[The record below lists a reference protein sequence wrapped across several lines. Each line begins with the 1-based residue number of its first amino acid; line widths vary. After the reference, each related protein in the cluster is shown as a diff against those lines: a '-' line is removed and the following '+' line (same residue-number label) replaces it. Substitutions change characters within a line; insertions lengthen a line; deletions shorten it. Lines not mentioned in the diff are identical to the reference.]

1 MSKESLQLAVL
12 GSGRMGQQLVQVIDE
27 AADCELAG
35 IWSRNSDADLAA
47 LLDAADVAIDFTL
60 AEATARIAGAAAAR
74 RTPLVCGVTGL
85 DAAAEDALQKAARD
99 IAILYGRNMSRG
111 IGVMSKLIRDA
122 VRALGGEFT
131 VEIRET
137 HHIHKKDAPSGTAI
151 ALREALGDDSIDIES
166 RREGEVLGDHRV
178 RFVSASET
186 MEIAHSVSDR
196 RVFAEGAL
204 AAACWLADKS
214 PGLYEMADI
223 LSGVPGRA

>member
-1 MSKESLQLAVL
+1 MANQALRIAVL
-12 GSGRMGQQLVQVIDE
+12 GTGRMGQQLVQVIED
-27 AADCELAG
+27 ASDCEVAG
-35 IWSRNSDADLAA
+35 AWSRSTDTDLAV
-47 LLDAADVAIDFTL
+47 LLADADVAIDFTL
-60 AEATARIAGAAAAR
+60 PEGTREILSAMVDRQ
-74 RTPLVCGVTGL
+74 TPLVCGVTGL
-85 DAAAEDALQKAARD
+85 DAATEDAMAVAARS
-99 IAILYGRNMSRG
+99 IPILYGRNMSRG

-122 VRALGGEFT
+122 VRALGGEFR

-204 AAACWLADKS
+204 AAARWLADKP
-214 PGLYEMADI
+214 PGLYDMAEI